1 MPADLRAK
9 EELDGSQSAKRLLGA
24 VFALSAGFYMC
35 LSGSAWALEVIVFAG
50 GFNWPIWAAQQQ
62 GFFTNT
68 FARFAGAKLK
78 EGLLSF
84 PFHVGGTI
92 DAPVFTK
99 PGAHP

>member
-62 GFFTNT
+62 GFS
-68 FARFAGAKLK
+68 RIMGCR
-78 EGLLSF
+78 S
-84 PFHVGGTI
+84 I
-92 DAPVFTK
+92 
-99 PGAHP
+99 